1 MGIPELASRVDEWLV
16 LKEPTKEEMKK
27 VAQKNGV
34 TDPVTLTKLTN
45 ECSDYRKLSKKVIGL
60 RIKQVNAAQ
69 RKQVEEEV
77 AAARMS

>member
-1 MGIPELASRVDEWLV
+1 MGIPELASRVDEWVV

-34 TDPVTLTKLTN
+34 TDPVVLTKLTN

-60 RIKQVNAAQ
+60 RIKQVNNAAQ
-69 RKQVEEEV
+69 TKQVEEEV
-77 AAARMS
+77 TTA